1 MTCEGL
7 RRGQLLASSLL
18 CSALAAGHRARR
30 FLIMEAFRTTSRDKD
45 SDGALVTATKR
56 GDTRAFEQLVSRH
69 EQRAL
74 AMAQRITRN
83 REDAEDVVQES
94 FLKAFRHLAS
104 FEEKAQFSSWLTRI
118 VMNEAYML
126 LRQKRRVMEV
136 LPDSPQ
142 DSTESTPDPFID
154 RSPSPE
160 ESCWRRERKELFD
173 EGRQSLAPNNSQG
186 SLAPRLRGTFCRRN
200 GSNSPDILW
209 RCESAL
215 ISRPT

>member
-1 MTCEGL
+1 
-7 RRGQLLASSLL
+7 
-18 CSALAAGHRARR
+18 
-30 FLIMEAFRTTSRDKD
+30 MEALRATSRDKD
-45 SDGALVTATKR
+45 SDGALVAAAKR
-56 GDTRAFEQLVSRH
+56 GDTRPFEQLVSRH

-160 ESCWRRERKELFD
+160 ESCWRRERKELLTKAVNRLRPTTRRAVLLRDF
-173 EGRQSLAPNNSQG
+173 EERSIVETAQTLQTSSCAVKARLFHARR
-186 SLAPRLRGTFCRRN
+186 RLRGMVNPELLHDFPP
-200 GSNSPDILW
+200 SPGP
-209 RCESAL
+209 RYNTVEA
-215 ISRPT
+215 

>member
-1 MTCEGL
+1 M
-7 RRGQLLASSLL
+7 
-18 CSALAAGHRARR
+18 ARR

-83 REDAEDVVQES
+83 RDDAEDVVQES

-104 FEEKAQFSSWLTRI
+104 FEERAQFSSWLTRI

-142 DSTESTPDPFID
+142 DSTESTPDPFVD

-160 ESCWRRERKELFD
+160 ESCWRRERKELLTKRLIACAQQFA
-173 EGRQSLAPNNSQG
+173 GQSFSETSRNVLSKKRLKLSTHPLA
-186 SLAPRLRGTFCRRN
+186 L
-200 GSNSPDILW
+200 
-209 RCESAL
+209 
-215 ISRPT
+215 

>member
-1 MTCEGL
+1 
-7 RRGQLLASSLL
+7 
-18 CSALAAGHRARR
+18 
-30 FLIMEAFRTTSRDKD
+30 MEAFRTTSRDKD

-104 FEEKAQFSSWLTRI
+104 FEERAQFSSWLTRI

-160 ESCWRRERKELFD
+160 ESCWRRERKELLTKAVNRLHPTIRRAVLLRDF
-173 EGRQSLAPNNSQG
+173 EERSIEETAQTLHTSSGAVKARLFHA
-186 SLAPRLRGTFCRRN
+186 RRKLRGMVNPEFLH
-200 GSNSPDILW
+200 DF
-209 RCESAL
+209 
-215 ISRPT
+215 RPFRGPRHNAVEA